1 MPVQLPPP
9 AGPAI
14 ESARPQGAAYTP
26 VVQLPPP
33 QQQPTQIPGVDI
45 FVEVIG
51 NLPLQIKVENL
62 ARLLSVRARTKPIN
76 RVAYP
81 TTMLEL
87 ITLVERNPEK
97 PRGKDWTSIPALSM
111 RFDAVTGHVSVEY
124 LRRALRPQPANR
136 RLQPEA
142 AAGLLPRPRSRG
154 DQEGRQEA
162 GEPEEI
168 RRGPRPSL
176 IATAT

>member
-14 ESARPQGAAYTP
+14 ESARPQGTAYTP

-33 QQQPTQIPGVDI
+33 QQPVQIPGPDFV
-45 FVEVIG
+45 VEVIG

-62 ARLLSVRARTKPIN
+62 ARLLSVRARTKPVN
-76 RVAYP
+76 RLAYP

-124 LRRALRPQPANR
+124 CVEYCDHNPRTGAFNPKR
-136 RLQPEA
+136 RLVYYHAPEA
-142 AAGLLPRPRSRG
+142 EVIKRADKKLASLKKYAAVP
-154 DQEGRQEA
+154 
-162 GEPEEI
+162 
-168 RRGPRPSL
+168 GPP
-176 IATAT
+176 